1 VKNIK
6 KRRLFFYIVR
16 EENIR
21 PQVLSD
27 NISPPFFQHYG
38 KKISYRILSYYL
50 QLKHWLSSQND
61 QKKSII
67 DLVLHCICMTVVP
80 CTKVLKDFSSVW
92 SYKIFEHYQH
102 LPKMVLDSKTQ
113 CILLI
118 QLFIM
123 PFILQYIANS
133 SWHWGSYGSIW
144 IGPSPKQYYMDR
156 SYMAVYGPV
165 RHQKNIIWTE
175 ASEVYIIFFWW
186 RIGPCTAI
194 WPEVTWTICYI
205 ILFI

>member
-1 VKNIK
+1 MSSLLNMFIAYQNKNHTFNWLNTLHVTFTIP
-6 KRRLFFYIVR
+6 RYRLECWY
-16 EENIR
+16 R
-21 PQVLSD
+21 PV
-27 NISPPFFQHYG
+27 
-38 KKISYRILSYYL
+38 
-50 QLKHWLSSQND
+50 
-61 QKKSII
+61 QKP
-67 DLVLHCICMTVVP
+67 CIN
-80 CTKVLKDFSSVW
+80 W
-92 SYKIFEHYQH
+92 Y
-102 LPKMVLDSKTQ
+102 
-113 CILLI
+113 
-118 QLFIM
+118 
-123 PFILQYIANS
+123 YIANS